1 MSTYAKILYRHR
13 VALRIEKAFVLAIG
27 IIAAATLQPLL

>member
-1 MSTYAKILYRHR
+1 MSTYAKILRRHR
-13 VALRIEKAFVLAIG
+13 VALRIEKVFVLAVG

>member
-1 MSTYAKILYRHR
+1 MSTYAKLLRRHR
-13 VALRIEKAFVLAIG
+13 AALRIEKLFVLAIG